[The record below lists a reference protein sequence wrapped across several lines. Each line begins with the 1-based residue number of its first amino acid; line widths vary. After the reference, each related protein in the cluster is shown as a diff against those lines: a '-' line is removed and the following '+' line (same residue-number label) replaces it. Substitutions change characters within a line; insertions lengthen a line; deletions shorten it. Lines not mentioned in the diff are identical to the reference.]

1 MSRPRMS
8 AMLIILV
15 LMASVL
21 AASSVTAQM
30 PSNSGSTLPY
40 SARLTDPSG
49 QSVAD
54 GQYDFILALYASEK
68 DDWALWSEVQQGLS
82 LKSGDLS
89 VILGQSV
96 PIGKRVADRKELWL
110 SVSVRGPHDAEFTL
124 LTPRRNLA
132 GPEAV
137 SDLSCPHSHFT
148 DYWSG
153 TQAAYGLE
161 VDNSNGSG
169 DGVRG
174 YSGSTSYNYAGLY
187 AVNSGGKAAG
197 EGGSGVYGSSINGY
211 GGYFLSDNWG
221 ALYARGSDSHYS
233 AMIETPSGSTNDGLY
248 VNGSLWVTG
257 SKVGYLTDA
266 ALNDGPEPLE
276 TGDVVAIT
284 GAAPPLAGETPV
296 IRVRKATAADGRA
309 VTGSAVTGGAVV
321 GVVDQGIVM
330 QRGPQDEA
338 AVPGIA
344 GHEAHLADG
353 TAIRTGEYLLIVTM
367 GAYKGVKVDATLAPI
382 RAGDLLVASGSSGHA
397 GSASSAAAL
406 PNTVIGKALGELN
419 GGTGLVPVMVTLR

>member
-1 MSRPRMS
+1 MSRVRRS
-8 AMLIILV
+8 AMMIVLV
-15 LMASVL
+15 VMASVL
-21 AASSVTAQM
+21 AAGSVTAQM
-30 PSNSGSTLPY
+30 PSNSGSTLSY

-49 QSVAD
+49 QPVAD
-54 GQYDFILALYASEK
+54 GQYDFVFTLYAAEK
-68 DDWALWSEVQQGLS
+68 DDRALWSEMQPGLS

-96 PIGKRVADRKELWL
+96 PIVNKVADREELWL
-110 SVSVRGPHDAEFTL
+110 SVSVRGPHDADFTL
-124 LTPRRNLA
+124 LNPRHNLA
-132 GPEAV
+132 APEAAN
-137 SDLSCPHSHFT
+137 DLSCPHSHFT
-148 DYWSG
+148 DYWGG
-153 TQAAYGLE
+153 THAAYGLE

-187 AVNSGGKAAG
+187 AVNSGGKGAG

-221 ALYARGSDSHYS
+221 ALYARGSDSHYT
-233 AMIETPSGSTNDGLY
+233 AMIETPSGSGSDGLY
-248 VNGSLWVTG
+248 VDGSMWVTG
-257 SKVGYLTDA
+257 AKVGYVTDA

-276 TGDVVAIT
+276 TGDVVVIT
-284 GAAPPLAGETPV
+284 GAAAPLAGETPV
-296 IRVRKATAADGRA
+296 IRVRKATAADG
-309 VTGSAVTGGAVV
+309 SAVTGGAVA
-321 GVVDQGIVM
+321 GVVDQGVVM

-353 TAIRTGEYLLIVTM
+353 TAIRSGEYLLIVTM

-397 GSASSAAAL
+397 GYAAASAAAL
-406 PNTVIGKALGELN
+406 PNTVIGKALSDLN
-419 GGTGLVPVMVTLR
+419 SGTGLVPVMVTLR

>member
-1 MSRPRMS
+1 MSHPRVP
-8 AMLIILV
+8 AMMIILV
-15 LMASVL
+15 VMATVL
-21 AASSVTAQM
+21 AAGSVTAQT
-30 PSNSGSTLPY
+30 PSKSGSGLPY
-40 SARLTDPSG
+40 SAVLTDPSG
-49 QSVAD
+49 QPVAD
-54 GQYDFILALYASEK
+54 GQYDFVFTLYAAEK
-68 DDWALWSEVQQGLS
+68 DDRPLWSEMQPNLS
-82 LKSGDLS
+82 LKSGDLH
-89 VILGQSV
+89 VVLGQSV
-96 PIGKRVADRKELWL
+96 PIVKEVADRKELWL
-110 SVSVRGPHDAEFTL
+110 AVSVRGPHDAEFTRL
-124 LTPRRNLA
+124 NPRHNLA
-132 GPEAV
+132 APEAV
-137 SDLSCPHSHFT
+137 NDLSCPHSHFT
-148 DYWSG
+148 DYWGG

-187 AVNSGGKAAG
+187 AVNSGGKGAG

-233 AMIETPSGSTNDGLY
+233 AMIEAPSGSSSDGLY
-248 VNGSLWVTG
+248 VNGSMWVTG
-257 SKVGYLTDA
+257 AKVGYVTDA

-284 GAAPPLAGETPV
+284 GAAAPLAGETPV
-296 IRVRKATAADGRA
+296 IRVRKATAADG
-309 VTGSAVTGGAVV
+309 TAVV
-321 GVVDQGIVM
+321 GVVDQGVVM

-353 TAIRTGEYLLIVTM
+353 TAIRSGEYLLIVTM

-397 GSASSAAAL
+397 GYAAASAAAL
-406 PNTVIGKALGELN
+406 PNTVIGKALGDLSS
-419 GGTGLVPVMVTLR
+419 GTGLVPVMVTLR

>member
-1 MSRPRMS
+1 MSSPRVL
-8 AMLIILV
+8 AMTLILAV
-15 LMASVL
+15 MASVL

-40 SARLTDPSG
+40 TARLTDPSG
-49 QSVAD
+49 QPVAD
-54 GQYDFILALYASEK
+54 GQYDFVFTLYAAEK
-68 DDWALWSEVQQGLS
+68 DDRPLWSEMQPGIS
-82 LKSGDLS
+82 LKSGDLN
-89 VILGQSV
+89 VVLGRSV
-96 PIGKRVADRKELWL
+96 PIVKEVTDRKELWL
-110 SVSVRGPHDAEFTL
+110 SVSVLGPHDADFTL
-124 LTPRRNLA
+124 LNPRHNLA
-132 GPEAV
+132 APEAV
-137 SDLSCPHSHFT
+137 SDLSCPHSHFA
-148 DYWSG
+148 DYWG
-153 TQAAYGLE
+153 GNQEAYGLE

-187 AVNSGGKAAG
+187 AVNSGGAGAG

-221 ALYARGSDSHYS
+221 ALYARGSDSHYT
-233 AMIETPSGSTNDGLY
+233 AMIEAPSGSTNDGLY
-248 VNGSLWVTG
+248 VDGSMWVTG
-257 SKVGYLTDA
+257 AKVGYLTEA

-276 TGDVVAIT
+276 TGDVVVIT
-284 GAAPPLAGETPV
+284 GAAAPLAGETPV
-296 IRVRKATAADGRA
+296 IRVRKATAAGD
-309 VTGSAVTGGAVV
+309 TAVV
-321 GVVDQGIVM
+321 GVVDQGVVM

-353 TAIRTGEYLLIVTM
+353 TAIRSGEYLLIVTM

-397 GSASSAAAL
+397 GYAAASAAAL
-406 PNTVIGKALGELN
+406 PNTVIGKALGDLSS
-419 GGTGLVPVMVTLR
+419 GAGLVPVMVTLR

>member
-1 MSRPRMS
+1 MSRVRRP
-8 AMLIILV
+8 AMMIVLV
-15 LMASVL
+15 VMASVL
-21 AASSVTAQM
+21 AAGSVTAQM
-30 PSNSGSTLPY
+30 PSNSGSTLSY

-49 QSVAD
+49 QPVAD
-54 GQYDFILALYASEK
+54 GQYDFVFTLYAAEK
-68 DDWALWSEVQQGLS
+68 DDRALWSEMQPGLS

-96 PIGKRVADRKELWL
+96 PIVNKVADREELWL
-110 SVSVRGPHDAEFTL
+110 SVSVRGPHDADFTL
-124 LTPRRNLA
+124 LNPRHNLA
-132 GPEAV
+132 APEAAN
-137 SDLSCPHSHFT
+137 DLSCPHSHFT
-148 DYWSG
+148 DYWGG
-153 TQAAYGLE
+153 THAAYGLE

-187 AVNSGGKAAG
+187 AVNSGGKGAG

-221 ALYARGSDSHYS
+221 ALYARGSDSHYT
-233 AMIETPSGSTNDGLY
+233 AMIETPSGSGSDGLY
-248 VNGSLWVTG
+248 VDGSMWVTG
-257 SKVGYLTDA
+257 AKVGYVTDA

-276 TGDVVAIT
+276 TGDVVVIT
-284 GAAPPLAGETPV
+284 GAAAPLAGETPV
-296 IRVRKATAADGRA
+296 IRVRKATAADG
-309 VTGSAVTGGAVV
+309 SAVTGGAVA
-321 GVVDQGIVM
+321 GVVDQGVVM

-344 GHEAHLADG
+344 GHEAHLTDG
-353 TAIRTGEYLLIVTM
+353 TAIRSGEYLLIVTM

-397 GSASSAAAL
+397 GHAAASAAAL
-406 PNTVIGKALGELN
+406 PNTVIGKALGDLSS
-419 GGTGLVPVMVTLR
+419 GTGLVPVMVTLR

>member
-1 MSRPRMS
+1 
-8 AMLIILV
+8 MLIILV

-49 QSVAD
+49 QPVAD
-54 GQYDFILALYASEK
+54 GQYDFIFALYASEK
-68 DDWALWSEVQQGLS
+68 DDRALWSEVQPGLG

-96 PIGKRVADRKELWL
+96 PIVRTVADRKELWL
-110 SVSVRGPHDAEFTL
+110 SVSVRGPRDAEFTL
-124 LTPRRNLA
+124 LNPRRNLA
-132 GPEAV
+132 APEAV
-137 SDLSCPHSHFT
+137 SELSCPHSHFA

-153 TQAAYGLE
+153 NQTAYGLS

-187 AVNSGGKAAG
+187 AVNSGGTAAG
-197 EGGSGVYGSSINGY
+197 EGGSGVYGSSFNGY

-233 AMIETPSGSTNDGLY
+233 AMIETPSGSSNDGLY

-257 SKVGYLTDA
+257 AKVGYLTDV
-266 ALNDGPEPLE
+266 ALNDGPESLE
-276 TGDVVAIT
+276 TGDVVVIT
-284 GAAPPLAGETPV
+284 GAAAPLAGETPV
-296 IRVRKATAADGRA
+296 IRVRKATAADGA
-309 VTGSAVTGGAVV
+309 AVV
-321 GVVDQGIVM
+321 GVVDVGVVM
-330 QRGPQDEA
+330 RRGPQDEA

-344 GHEAHLADG
+344 GHEAHLVDG
-353 TAIRTGEYLLIVTM
+353 TAIRPGEYLLIVTM
-367 GAYKGVKVDATLAPI
+367 GAFKGVKVDATSGPI
-382 RAGDLLVASGSSGHA
+382 HAGDLLIASGSTGHA
-397 GSASSAAAL
+397 GYAAASAAAL
-406 PNTVIGKALGELN
+406 PSTVIGKALGDLN
-419 GGTGLVPVMVTLR
+419 SGTGLVPVMVTLR